1 MVVTP
6 LIIIL
11 NQLFFFRTPLA
22 SGDSPIK
29 IIVDVSVVEGE
40 LGMTSVTV
48 ELPLTET
55 CAAVKAKLV
64 AMGVRSI
71 PANRMK
77 LQLGEIGW
85 ENAVFFRR
93 PIFFWIF
100 FFYVFGFFFG
110 FLVLSCFLLFF
121 FCFFAFVLFCF
132 FFVFFCLFAFFAFL
146 FLCVF
151 AFFLFFFAFLLFCL
165 FAFLLVCFCAFLLF
179 AFFDF
184 LRFCFF
190 AFLLVC
196 FLFFCF
202 LLFFAFFAFCL
213 FAFGFWLAFHGFWWY
228 F

>member
-77 LQLGEIGW
+77 LQLGEMAGKKL
-85 ENAVFFRR
+85 
-93 PIFFWIF
+93 
-100 FFYVFGFFFG
+100 FFFG
-110 FLVLSCFLLFF
+110 KIGESWSSTKDWEWKFETRMLFENMCSMEF
-121 FCFFAFVLFCF
+121 
-132 FFVFFCLFAFFAFL
+132 
-146 FLCVF
+146 
-151 AFFLFFFAFLLFCL
+151 
-165 FAFLLVCFCAFLLF
+165 
-179 AFFDF
+179 
-184 LRFCFF
+184 
-190 AFLLVC
+190 
-196 FLFFCF
+196 
-202 LLFFAFFAFCL
+202 
-213 FAFGFWLAFHGFWWY
+213 
-228 F
+228 

>member
-11 NQLFFFRTPLA
+11 NQPFFFVRRPLA

-77 LQLGEIGW
+77 LQLFEKWLGK
-85 ENAVFFRR
+85 
-93 PIFFWIF
+93 
-100 FFYVFGFFFG
+100 
-110 FLVLSCFLLFF
+110 SCFCSGENWGILEFNKRLGME
-121 FCFFAFVLFCF
+121 V
-132 FFVFFCLFAFFAFL
+132 
-146 FLCVF
+146 
-151 AFFLFFFAFLLFCL
+151 
-165 FAFLLVCFCAFLLF
+165 
-179 AFFDF
+179 
-184 LRFCFF
+184 
-190 AFLLVC
+190 
-196 FLFFCF
+196 
-202 LLFFAFFAFCL
+202 
-213 FAFGFWLAFHGFWWY
+213 
-228 F
+228 